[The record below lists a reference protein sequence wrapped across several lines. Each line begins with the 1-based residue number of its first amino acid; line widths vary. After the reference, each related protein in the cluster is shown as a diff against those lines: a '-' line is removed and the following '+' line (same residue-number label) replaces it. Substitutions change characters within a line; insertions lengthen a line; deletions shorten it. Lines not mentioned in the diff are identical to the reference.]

1 MSSMSDPP
9 KETLLISSLWS
20 KGVMEKF
27 LEQEKATLEK
37 MLADME
43 ARPQGII
50 NMRVPTEGMTV
61 AAGSE
66 TDRARSFV
74 ERYVIE
80 RAGKFEGNDP
90 RKDAWACIQEGMT
103 IYSQIETI
111 ARQKFDPRIT
121 AGVGASVGAGQTG
134 PALPSRQQYL
144 GVEEELKRLSP
155 MTPRPAVNSK
165 KWTGFNHKRR

>member
-1 MSSMSDPP
+1 
-9 KETLLISSLWS
+9 
-20 KGVMEKF
+20 MEKF
-27 LEQEKATLEK
+27 LEKEKASLKT
-37 MLADME
+37 MLAEME

-50 NMRVPTEGMTV
+50 NIRVPTEGMTV

-66 TDRARSFV
+66 TERARSFV

-80 RAGKFEGNDP
+80 RAGKFEGDDP

-111 ARQKFDPRIT
+111 ARQKFDPKREIQ
-121 AGVGASVGAGQTG
+121 AGVGASVGAGVPTQG

-155 MTPRPAVNSK
+155 MTPPRHVVNSK